1 MYESLTVWLAII
13 AAGVI
18 GCIATG
24 IAVQIATGYPMKNV
38 AAHPGKQLW
47 SIIFAI
53 PLPFLLG
60 LSSNIVGF
68 FIAYLA
74 LALMPSIASKL
85 YFGPKEVPFSK
96 LMIFNGIYALAA
108 IGTFVAVV
116 HLF

>member
-1 MYESLTVWLAII
+1 MYDSLTVWLAII
-13 AAGVI
+13 AAGII

-24 IAVQIATGYPMKNV
+24 VAVQMATGYPMKNV

-47 SIIFAI
+47 SVIFAI

-60 LSSNIVGF
+60 ISSNLVGLI
-68 FIAYLA
+68 IALFA

-108 IGTFVAVV
+108 IGTFLAVV